1 MIIAFKEFLWKD
13 IISNE
18 KDKCNEMKWLIP
30 TKVIVYEVLYFL
42 CDGNCL
48 MNYKK
53 CIVSMN
59 YERGFVWF
67 TEFLYITFWYWML
80 NLWCGHVVIYLADWF
95 SQLYGTRIN
104 AKSWL
109 NFCGKNQTYYR
120 YNCIQH
126 SKVNRVRQIWYKFM
140 ISI

>member
-1 MIIAFKEFLWKD
+1 M
-13 IISNE
+13 
-18 KDKCNEMKWLIP
+18 
-30 TKVIVYEVLYFL
+30 
-42 CDGNCL
+42 
-48 MNYKK
+48 
-53 CIVSMN
+53 
-59 YERGFVWF
+59 
-67 TEFLYITFWYWML
+67 TFWYWML

-126 SKVNRVRQIWYKFM
+126 SKVNRVRHINNILYFEYEFDINLWYLYNIYHKWLFDDWLDMKEGFWDNVQQHEPLKQDGYFKSIFHSRCGFTRNCKTM
-140 ISI
+140 I